1 MKRAVE
7 EESSSSSDSSDD
19 DLVGPSLND
28 IPSKFENPQLVKKRK
43 KKTIIDES
51 KLIENIQFNEEY
63 GDSYTQEANI
73 SCVALN
79 PIDDSILVA
88 GLKNGAVKFW
98 RKKSTTGDGKNKDN
112 NKEDKEAYT
121 GQLEFIKQFSAH
133 PQKEVSQ
140 LIIDIDGARLASIA
154 KNDSNVKI
162 FDLVTLDMIQVLN
175 LNFIPSTRSNYVSCW
190 YKSRNTNHLVIS
202 EQDTNKIHI
211 LNPDDDDFEIIK
223 TIHRNPL
230 NVINY
235 NPKYQCIIS
244 ADIKGI
250 VEYWTPQEENT
261 PKSVQFKYK
270 SETDLLEF
278 AKNKSPPSCINFSP
292 DFETFVSISYPDNCI
307 RLFDFKSGKLL
318 KSYDESIKAY
328 EKNETNIQLKLINSE
343 RKLYIDDPEDIL
355 KQGNIIFDESGKFL
369 LFGTLL
375 GIKILSLQTN
385 KVIRVLGT
393 SDQLQLNLRFHQL
406 ALSNKSSISNF
417 SMEMLSSNN
426 SILNSSLNKVPILIC
441 SAVNSDKLYL
451 FNTLQTPRHNDID
464 LTVKVKGKKQKPVA
478 VNKSSKIILHTT
490 LGDIKLKLFNELV
503 PKTTENF
510 IKLCE
515 KGYYNST
522 IFHRVIKTF
531 MIQAGDP
538 LGNGTGGESYWGG
551 YIKDEFNS
559 LLRHSK
565 PFMVSMA
572 NSGPNTNGSQFFIT
586 TEKAP
591 WLDNKHTIFGEVTD
605 GFEAVKSIEDLE
617 TDSDDKPLDQVI
629 LLSTSLED

>member
-1 MKRAVE
+1 MKRAVD

-19 DLVGPSLND
+19 DLVGPSLSD
-28 IPSKFENPQLVKKRK
+28 IPSKFEKPQPVKKRK

-63 GDSYTQEANI
+63 GDSYKQEANI

-79 PIDDSILVA
+79 PIDDSILIN

-98 RKKSTTGDGKNKDN
+98 RKKTTTSDDKN
-112 NKEDKEAYT
+112 NKEDKEIDN
-121 GQLEFIKQFSAH
+121 GQLEFIKQFWAH
-133 PQKEVSQ
+133 PQKEISQ
-140 LIIDIDGARLASIA
+140 LIIDIDGTRLASIA

-162 FDLVTLDMIQVLN
+162 FDLATLDMIQVLK
-175 LNFIPSTRSNYVSCW
+175 LNFIPCTKSNYVSCW
-190 YKSRNTNHLVIS
+190 YKSTNTNHLVIG
-202 EQDTNKIHI
+202 EQDTNRIHI
-211 LNPDDDDFEIIK
+211 LNPDDDNSEIIK

-230 NVINY
+230 SAINY

-278 AKNKSPPSCINFSP
+278 VKNKSPPSCITFSP
-292 DFETFVSISYPDNCI
+292 NLETFASISYPDNCI

-328 EKNETNIQLKLINSE
+328 EKDETNIQLKLINSE

-355 KQGNIIFDESGKFL
+355 KQRNIIFDESGKFL
-369 LFGTLL
+369 LFGSLL

-385 KVIRVLGT
+385 KVVRVLGT
-393 SDQLQLNLRFHQL
+393 SDQLQLNLRFHKL
-406 ALSNKSSISNF
+406 ALSNKSTINNF
-417 SMEMLSSNN
+417 SMEMLASNN
-426 SILNSSLNKVPILIC
+426 SILNSTLNKIPILIS

-451 FNTLQTPRHNDID
+451 FNTLQKSRHNDID
-464 LTVKVKGKKQKPVA
+464 LTVKIKGKKQKHEA

-490 LGDIKLKLFNELV
+490 LGDIKLKLFNELA

-522 IFHRVIKTF
+522 IFHRVIKNF

-538 LGNGTGGESYWGG
+538 LDNGTGGESYWGG

-591 WLDNKHTIFGEVTD
+591 WLDNKHSIFGEVTD
-605 GFEAVKSIEDLE
+605 GFEAVQSIENIE
-617 TDSDDKPLDQVI
+617 TDSDDKPLDQII

>member
-1 MKRAVE
+1 MKRNVE

-28 IPSKFENPQLVKKRK
+28 TPSDLVKQKPLKKRK
-43 KKTIIDES
+43 RKTIIDES

-63 GDSYTQEANI
+63 GSSYLQESNV
-73 SCVALN
+73 SCIALN
-79 PIDDSILVA
+79 PTDDSILIV
-88 GLKNGAVKFW
+88 GLKNGSVNFW
-98 RKKSTTGDGKNKDN
+98 RKKTSTGDEESKAKDIDNKDP
-112 NKEDKEAYT
+112 DT

-140 LIIDIDGARLASIA
+140 LIIDNDGTRLASIA

-162 FDLVTLDMIQVLN
+162 FDLVTLDMIQVVN
-175 LNFIPSTRSNYVSCW
+175 LNFIPNTKSNYVSCW
-190 YKSRNTNHLVIS
+190 YKSGNINHIVVN
-202 EQDTNKIHI
+202 EQDTNRIHI
-211 LNPDDDDFEIIK
+211 LNPDDDDSEVIK

-230 NVINY
+230 NVISY
-235 NPKYQCIIS
+235 NSKYQCIVS
-244 ADIKGI
+244 ADVKGI
-250 VEYWTPQEENT
+250 VEYWTLHEENT

-278 AKNKSPPSCINFSP
+278 AKNKSPPSCISFSP
-292 DFETFVSISYPDNCI
+292 DFEMFATVSYPDNCI

-318 KSYDESIKAY
+318 KSYDESIKIY
-328 EKNETNIQLKLINSE
+328 EKKEANIQLKLINSE
-343 RKLYIDDPEDIL
+343 RKLYIDNPEDIL
-355 KQGNIIFDESGKFL
+355 GQRNIIFDESGKFL
-369 LFGTLL
+369 LFGTLV
-375 GIKILSLQTN
+375 GIKIISLQTN
-385 KVIRVLGT
+385 KVIKILGT
-393 SDQLQLNLRFHQL
+393 DDQLQLNLRFLHL
-406 ALSNKSSISNF
+406 LLSNKSSISNF

-426 SILNSSLNKVPILIC
+426 SILISSLNKVPILIC
-441 SAVNSDKLYL
+441 SAVNSDKIFL
-451 FNTLQTPRHNDID
+451 FNNLQESSHNDVDFTIKP
-464 LTVKVKGKKQKPVA
+464 KVKKQIPTKE
-478 VNKSSKIILHTT
+478 NKSSKIILHTT
-490 LGDIKLKLFNELV
+490 SGDIKLKLFNYLT

-522 IFHRVIKTF
+522 IFHRVIKDF

-551 YIKDEFNS
+551 YFNDEFNS

-591 WLDNKHTIFGEVTD
+591 WLDDKHTIFGEVTG
-605 GFEAVKSIEDLE
+605 GFEAVKSIENME
-617 TDSDDKPLDQVI
+617 TDADDKPLDQVV
-629 LLSTSLED
+629 LLSTSVEE